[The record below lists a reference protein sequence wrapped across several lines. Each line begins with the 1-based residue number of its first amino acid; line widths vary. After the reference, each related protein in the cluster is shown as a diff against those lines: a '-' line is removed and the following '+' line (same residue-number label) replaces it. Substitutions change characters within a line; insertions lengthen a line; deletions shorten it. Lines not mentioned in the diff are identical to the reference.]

1 MTKYIQSTL
10 YMCVFEAAAESG
22 GTFYLNDHSI
32 LVVSA
37 RLVYIPTCI
46 CIYIAKQQWRCI
58 MQSENYVT
66 LVKLQSRREAS
77 KKLLSMCLLLGAQ
90 DTLYILSSIVKYGT
104 CDFTNR
110 PKAPYH
116 QLRERQQWFMT
127 NRLSNN
133 ARSGMRDKYK

>member
-1 MTKYIQSTL
+1 MTKYIQSTFQ

-32 LVVSA
+32 LVVSE
-37 RLVYIPTCI
+37 RLYVY
-46 CIYIAKQQWRCI
+46 IYIAKQQWRCI